1 MVVAHAS
8 GHDHDKTLT
17 SAAVTQ
23 AKARTGGRPFAW
35 CGDGWRDYGLVLT
48 RAYRQE
54 VRDGRR
60 GRPPKRVPAGLAL
73 TQRIKHTDPHGRLLS
88 IETKATL
95 GTLITPPDTTRVER
109 LNGVLRD
116 RLNAFTRKTHAFA
129 KTVDTWDAL
138 LDLAVF
144 EHNWLRPHPALRS
157 PLDDPPRG
165 HAPRFERR
173 TPAMALGLTDHP
185 WAWTELL
192 TMPRPVSH

>member
-8 GHDHDKTLT
+8 GHDHDKSLT
-17 SAAVTQ
+17 SAAVAQ
-23 AKARTGGRPFAW
+23 AQARTGGRPFAW

-48 RAYRQE
+48 KAYRRT
-54 VRDGRR
+54 VREGRM
-60 GRPPKRVPAGLAL
+60 GRPRKRVPDDLAL
-73 TQRIKHTDPHGRLLS
+73 TQRIKHTDSRGRLLS
-88 IETKATL
+88 IETKATIGAL
-95 GTLITPPDTTRVER
+95 VTPPGTTRVER

-144 EHNWLRPHPALRS
+144 EHNWLRPHPALHS
-157 PLDDPPRG
+157 PLDAPPNRQ
-165 HAPRFERR
+165 APRYERR

-185 WAWTELL
+185 WRWADFLARP
-192 TMPRPVSH
+192 MPVSH

>member
-8 GHDHDKTLT
+8 SHDHNTALLT
-17 SAAVTQ
+17 AAITQ

-35 CGDGWRDYGLVLT
+35 CADGWRDYGLILT
-48 RAYRQE
+48 RAYRQA
-54 VRDGRR
+54 VRDGRL
-60 GRPPKRVPAGLAL
+60 GRPPLRVPAGLAL
-73 TQRIKHTDPHGRLLS
+73 TQRIKHADPHGRLLS
-88 IETKATL
+88 IEVKATI
-95 GTLITPPDTTRVER
+95 GARVTPPGTTKVER

-138 LDLAVF
+138 LGLAIF
-144 EHNWLRPHPALRS
+144 EHNWLRPHPALRVA
-157 PLDDPPRG
+157 LDHPRHG
-165 HAPRFERR
+165 PTRRFAPR

-185 WAWTELL
+185 WRWLDFL